1 VLEAQRCLQ
10 CGVPYCIEA
19 CPITQ
24 DCRGYMGLIAQERWD
39 DAARLT
45 IRDNPLASVL
55 CKACYHYCEDD
66 CIMGDRGVPIAI
78 RHLKRAALEYGQSDL
93 LYVPSAPRHKR
104 IAVVGA
110 GPAGLQAA
118 WELGLR
124 GYSVTVF
131 EKQKF
136 LGGQAEAIPPYR
148 MVGYELQQDLA
159 RFRNLDVT
167 FVEGKEL
174 GVDFTAQDLLR
185 QGYQAVFLAVGAF
198 QPSSPGLPGEHL
210 PGVYYALDFLFE
222 VQEGRNPPLGRRI
235 LVVGGGDVAIDAVR
249 SARRVRP
256 DADITMVYRRTRDN
270 MSGSLEELEQAE
282 PEGIHF
288 LYERSPVRV
297 VGNGRVEGLVVERT
311 ELGPPD
317 ESGRRSFRTV
327 PNSAETIPADNVML
341 AVGEKAD
348 LSKFPKELQLKL
360 GTKGWPEG
368 LHPDTMTAVEGVFA
382 SGGKSVVHAMAA
394 GTRAAEAIDA
404 YLQRKDGEEP
414 TPRPDPFGGKERQ
427 GLPSGYTGPTWRP

>member
-1 VLEAQRCLQ
+1 
-10 CGVPYCIEA
+10 
-19 CPITQ
+19 
-24 DCRGYMGLIAQERWD
+24 
-39 DAARLT
+39 
-45 IRDNPLASVL
+45 
-55 CKACYHYCEDD
+55 
-66 CIMGDRGVPIAI
+66 
-78 RHLKRAALEYGQSDL
+78 
-93 LYVPSAPRHKR
+93 
-104 IAVVGA
+104 
-110 GPAGLQAA
+110 
-118 WELGLR
+118 
-124 GYSVTVF
+124 
-131 EKQKF
+131 
-136 LGGQAEAIPPYR
+136 
-148 MVGYELQQDLA
+148 
-159 RFRNLDVT
+159 
-167 FVEGKEL
+167 
-174 GVDFTAQDLLR
+174 
-185 QGYQAVFLAVGAF
+185 
-198 QPSSPGLPGEHL
+198 
-210 PGVYYALDFLFE
+210 
-222 VQEGRNPPLGRRI
+222 
-235 LVVGGGDVAIDAVR
+235 VGGGDVAIDAVR